1 MDGRSDE
8 SLDLVSQV
16 KSKAEPRTEKTFLV
30 SPSLEIST
38 KNLVF
43 LTSRNNPYGFLLVKS
58 SLSLI
63 FDLKTRIA
71 QFVQLICA
79 KQSNFAQFT
88 LKLYKTCTEQ
98 LKQTGILL
106 GTWGNLPWKLP
117 SYCNP
122 NSNDVLVNNCWTLN
136 CSYHRV
142 CCKGL

>member
-1 MDGRSDE
+1 MDVRSDE

-106 GTWGNLPWKLP
+106 GT
-117 SYCNP
+117 
-122 NSNDVLVNNCWTLN
+122 
-136 CSYHRV
+136 
-142 CCKGL
+142 